1 MKTSAAKKVAA
12 GKLTSSKPRITGTP
26 AVGKKLTAV
35 TGTWTAG
42 TKVTYRW
49 YVSGKAVKGATS
61 STYTVR
67 SADRGRSV
75 VVKTTGVKA
84 GYASV
89 TTSSTPK
96 KIAR

>member
-1 MKTSAAKKVAA
+1 
-12 GKLTSSKPRITGTP
+12 
-26 AVGKKLTAV
+26 
-35 TGTWTAG
+35 
-42 TKVTYRW
+42 VTYRW

-67 SADRGRSV
+67 SADRGKSV